1 MKVKLRGEL
10 TLGTGTWNHLALAA
24 ALSQLEGKFKNIQF
38 GSELCLGSGLVIT
51 YTKYSLS

>member
-38 GSELCLGSGLVIT
+38 GSELHLGSGLVIT
-51 YTKYSLS
+51 YNKYSLS